1 MTKRRKIAVSVSA
14 EALAAAERLRKHTG
28 ESRSAVFERALHG
41 LVAAAGLAQQ
51 TRRYVEGYRRRPERR
66 AEVRT
71 ALAPAPAAGAGALWG
86 EGGGGGGGAAPPAG
100 RSPAGGP
107 RIA

>member
-71 ALAPAPAAGAGALWG
+71 ALATALTALAGAPWD
-86 EGGGGGGGAAPPAG
+86 ET
-100 RSPAGGP
+100 R
-107 RIA
+107 